1 MCSLITSGLPH
12 MDDFIIP
19 ECYLDTNLMET
30 LVIPAK
36 SYNHQKGCHTVAKVM
51 QEKFGDSFAL
61 GILDHDKNKVFY
73 LDKFAQIAEQ
83 HGVTLFK
90 HPEKHHYLI
99 LHPPIESW
107 LIKQAEETNLA
118 LADYELPTDL
128 RSLRKI
134 TKVASSKNDHRFK
147 RLFRDLK
154 NQNADGIGVLK
165 KWAAYL
171 KEHPRNADINILQNL

>member
-1 MCSLITSGLPH
+1 
-12 MDDFIIP
+12 MDDLIIP

-30 LVIPAK
+30 LVTPVN

-51 QEKFGDSFAL
+51 QEKLSDSFAL
-61 GILDHDKNKVFY
+61 GILDHDKNQIFY
-73 LDKFAQIAEQ
+73 LAEFAQIAEQ

-90 HPEKHHYLI
+90 HPKKHHYLI

-107 LIKQAEETNLA
+107 LIKQAEEHNLA
-118 LADYELPTDL
+118 LTDYELPSDL
-128 RSLRKI
+128 KGLRKI

-154 NQNADGIGVLK
+154 NQNAEGISVLK
-165 KWAAYL
+165 KWTTYL
-171 KEHPRNADINILQNL
+171 KEHHRNADINTLQNL